1 MTLVL
6 EEYEEDPLSFI
17 KPVEER
23 NSAISEEKNSLSSEY
38 VVVEQRDANDITA
51 NDEED
56 VRDCQ
61 DVDMEG
67 KLLVYV

>member
-23 NSAISEEKNSLSSEY
+23 NSAILEEKNILSNDY
-38 VVVEQRDANDITA
+38 VVVEQRHANDITA